1 VIPHSRP
8 ARREAIAGSPAAR
21 VEARA
26 ERWGLAALVGGLL
39 ITVIL
44 MSGTRVALA
53 GADSLGNLAAWTAAA
68 FAGVAF
74 AASFIVESWRG
85 HADWRRRLPFV
96 KRAVDLV
103 AMSLAMAML
112 AYLVV
117 LAVANL
123 FQLGFRGLTV
133 DALGGGA
140 LAGAAAAAAT
150 YASALSG
157 ARVTTDGLATLATLV
172 LFIGTMASMLS
183 SPDESWWQL
192 HFSQL
197 GNLADGAAY
206 RFNLA
211 LILTGLVVT
220 VLANYVGHDLEQ
232 GLVARGVDPRWR
244 VRLLAW
250 LFAGIGI
257 CMTVAGIVPDAVSV
271 PLHVTAATG
280 MVVVFGVF
288 VFCAV
293 RVLPGLPAEV
303 AGFSLF
309 VVIGILVAVA
319 LWVPIGYFNLTGTE
333 FIAAGLLFAWLLV
346 FVRAISAYS
355 HGDPNPDAPVP
366 ARPIDES
373 SAG

>member
-1 VIPHSRP
+1 MIPHSHP
-8 ARREAIAGSPAAR
+8 ARRDAIAGSPAAR

-39 ITVIL
+39 ITVVV
-44 MSGTRVALA
+44 MAGSRWSLA
-53 GADSLGNLAAWTAAA
+53 GGGPSLGNLAGWIASAC
-68 FAGVAF
+68 AGLAF
-74 AASFIVESWRG
+74 AASFIIESWRG
-85 HADWRRRLPFV
+85 HALWRRRLPMV
-96 KRAVDLV
+96 KRLIDLL

-150 YASALSG
+150 YAAALSG

-197 GNLADGAAY
+197 GNVDDSSAY

-211 LILTGLVVT
+211 LILTGLVMT
-220 VLANYVGHDLEQ
+220 VLANYVGHDLEL
-232 GLVARGVDPRWR
+232 GFVARGVAPAGR
-244 VRLLAW
+244 VRTLAW

-257 CMTVAGIVPDAVSV
+257 CLIVAGVVPDAVSV
-271 PLHVTAATG
+271 PLHVGAASG
-280 MVVVFGVF
+280 MVVIFVVF
-288 VFCAV
+288 VLCAV
-293 RVLPGLPAEV
+293 RLLPGLPAEV

-309 VVIGILVAVA
+309 VVIGILVAVV

-333 FIAAGLLFAWLLV
+333 FIVAGLLFAWLLV
-346 FVRAISAYS
+346 FVRAIGAYS
-355 HGDPNPDAPVP
+355 HGEPP
-366 ARPIDES
+366 AEPGS
-373 SAG
+373 SAAAAVPR

>member
-1 VIPHSRP
+1 MIPHSHP
-8 ARREAIAGSPAAR
+8 ARRDAIAGSPAAR

-39 ITVIL
+39 ITAIV
-44 MSGTRVALA
+44 MSGSRWSLA
-53 GADSLGNLAAWTAAA
+53 ASGPSLGNLAAWIAAGFAGIA
-68 FAGVAF
+68 FAV
-74 AASFIVESWRG
+74 SFVIESRRG
-85 HADWRRRLPFV
+85 HAEWRRRLPWA

-197 GNLADGAAY
+197 GNLDDGAAY

-220 VLANYVGHDLEQ
+220 VLANYVGHDLEH
-232 GLVARGVDPRWR
+232 GLVARGVDPHWR
-244 VRLLAW
+244 VRLLTW

-257 CMTVAGIVPDAVSV
+257 CLVIAGLVPDAVSV
-271 PLHVTAATG
+271 PLHVSAASG
-280 MVVVFGVF
+280 MVVIFGVF

-293 RVLPGLPAEV
+293 RVLPGLPAEL

-309 VVIGILVAVA
+309 VVIGIVVAVA
-319 LWVPIGYFNLTGTE
+319 LWAPIGYFNLTGTE

-346 FVRAISAYS
+346 FVRAIGAYS
-355 HGDPNPDAPVP
+355 HGDAHEAPVV
-366 ARPIDES
+366 I
-373 SAG
+373 